1 MCQKA
6 DLHELG
12 VQIVE
17 VEKVGLVGAELRHS
31 RALLLYFRQL
41 CRNGCRVKMLLA
53 HQLVGMVAQRRH
65 LLLLARH
72 QVLEGVVGL
81 QVRLHFLYGGA
92 AVSVRESDLLQFK
105 RDFLSLVFQ

>member
-17 VEKVGLVGAELRHS
+17 VQEVRFVSTELRHG

-41 CRNGCRVKMLLA
+41 GRNGCRVKMLLA

-65 LLLLARH
+65 LLLLACH

-81 QVRLHFLYGGA
+81 QVGLHLLYGGA
-92 AVSVRESDLLQFK
+92 AVSV
-105 RDFLSLVFQ
+105 